1 MPASVGVQRTKNLY
15 ERIMHLCDLSKVPF
29 CRADPRIE
37 VKKMKQKTKEIVSL
51 LDTYIYSSQKAQLT
65 ERMYLLSEAIKCV
78 LIVDRTEE
86 IK

>member
-1 MPASVGVQRTKNLY
+1 MN
-15 ERIMHLCDLSKVPF
+15 
-29 CRADPRIE
+29 
-37 VKKMKQKTKEIVSL
+37 QKTKEIVSL

-78 LIVDRTEE
+78 LIVDRMEE